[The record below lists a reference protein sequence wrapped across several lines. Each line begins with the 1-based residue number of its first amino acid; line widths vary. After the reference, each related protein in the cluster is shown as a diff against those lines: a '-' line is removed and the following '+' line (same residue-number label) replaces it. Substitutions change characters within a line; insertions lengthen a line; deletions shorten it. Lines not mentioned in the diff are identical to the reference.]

1 MKQITLKAI
10 NALIRTISQKEFES
24 NKDLRNKVTF
34 LKKYLSEGLLSEGLK
49 NEPTK

>member
-24 NKDLRNKVTF
+24 NKDLRNKITF
-34 LKKYLSEGLLSEGLK
+34 LRKYLSEGTLIEGK
-49 NEPTK
+49 GNETIS